1 MGTARWQC
9 MPQFCSSVLWSWRT
23 LIPCTSSLFPGSS
36 RSITNPSWLRKG
48 NRISRIGLLIWR
60 QSLQRQCIK
69 KYADRYSRHVSIS
82 RLFLFKIQFNVHVF
96 VQEHVMIFSFILCV
110 GLQQSEGKVN
120 ADVWAF
126 LLTGGSKLPKESLF
140 PNPAPQW
147 LRSVCI
153 SNFPLLRRRFSGD
166 TTCSLII

>member
-1 MGTARWQC
+1 MQVAIPGTFLLVA
-9 MPQFCSSVLWSWRT
+9 CSSHVTCLKF
-23 LIPCTSSLFPGSS
+23 SLM
-36 RSITNPSWLRKG
+36 
-48 NRISRIGLLIWR
+48 
-60 QSLQRQCIK
+60 
-69 KYADRYSRHVSIS
+69 
-82 RLFLFKIQFNVHVF
+82 FNVF

-147 LRSVCI
+147 LRSVTK
-153 SNFPLLRRRFSGD
+153 SFNFNG